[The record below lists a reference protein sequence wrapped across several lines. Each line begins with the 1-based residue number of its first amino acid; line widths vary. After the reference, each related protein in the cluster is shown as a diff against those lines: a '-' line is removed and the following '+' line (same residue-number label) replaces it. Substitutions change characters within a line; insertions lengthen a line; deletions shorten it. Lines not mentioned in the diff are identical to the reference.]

1 MKRKI
6 LFPVLLAGCFSLFS
20 TQCDSDDDGNAP
32 IDNSADITAIIATA
46 EEGTWRVSSY
56 IDDGQ
61 DETSDYNGFAFT
73 FGTNGT
79 LTATNGNVTKT
90 GTWSV
95 TDDSNSSDDD
105 DSDVSDIDF
114 NIFFSVPETDD
125 FEDLVD
131 DWDVLTYSNTQI
143 QLRDV
148 SGGDGSIDT
157 LTFTKI

>member
-1 MKRKI
+1 MKRK
-6 LFPVLLAGCFSLFS
+6 LLYNLLLVCCISLLS
-20 TQCDSDDDGNAP
+20 TQCFEDDDGNAP
-32 IDNSADITAIIATA
+32 VDNSADIAAIIETA
-46 EEGTWRVSSY
+46 EDGTWRVSSY

-61 DETSDYNGFAFT
+61 DETTNYSDFAFT

-79 LTATNGNVTKT
+79 LTATNGDVTKT

-105 DSDVSDIDF
+105 DGDVSDIDF
-114 NIFFSVPETDD
+114 NIVFSVPETDD

-157 LTFTKI
+157 LTFTKN